1 MVTLPPFMPDLT
13 AVAAAPTR
21 VVPAVGEGSA
31 GQMTARSTEAIA
43 EGLGTE
49 TVVFPGGHAGFLGGE
64 YGQTGQP
71 EAFAAT
77 LRDVLDAAQGCRG
90 ATTATRS

>member
-21 VVPAVGEGSA
+21 VVLAVGEESA

-43 EGLGTE
+43 ERLVTE